1 MVIFAIK
8 VCGACFIDR
17 PPEWD
22 LCVCVCVCVIIEV
35 EVQME
40 KFTSASSCRSWTS
53 AFLGTLDF
61 VISQATSSNY
71 FPARVN
77 PMQRFHCARTRIPS
91 LRNRVPIPKVL
102 QVRPFAVPPSSGSSG
117 FKAGKPLEPPGSPKD
132 KAFGFNATGPSA
144 RPHKAPPK
152 DHKAPRKERAKEA
165 KNEEASPRRRFP
177 IGPGKLILLSVFAF
191 LGYKVYKWHISLA
204 RISILTPRAFTP
216 FILKSRE
223 KVSSTS
229 ATLDLLSLPEGQN
242 TVNVTE
248 AWKKGVWSVQVMQP
262 ELQIAR
268 SYTPLPPIEGAKP
281 EQVRLFVRHEPQGEV
296 STMLHKINR
305 GTLVHLRGPNIEY
318 EIPQDVDEIL
328 FLAGGT
334 GIAPALQVAHT
345 LFNYRTNPTKGGPE
359 LRILW
364 ANRRR
369 EDSIDGLN
377 AFSDQGPHPDSV
389 PTTPKLTEKAQRE
402 SPNQSRETAEGA
414 LASSKFSQTPL
425 VEEVESL
432 RTRHEGKVIVD
443 YLIDEEGSYITESLL
458 RTYLSDVDQTL
469 NQDGTPRTKLILVS
483 GPEGFVEAFAGPKIW
498 QDGREI
504 QGSLGGLLKK
514 IDPKGWEIWKL

>member
-1 MVIFAIK
+1 
-8 VCGACFIDR
+8 
-17 PPEWD
+17 
-22 LCVCVCVCVIIEV
+22 
-35 EVQME
+35 
-40 KFTSASSCRSWTS
+40 
-53 AFLGTLDF
+53 
-61 VISQATSSNY
+61 
-71 FPARVN
+71 
-77 PMQRFHCARTRIPS
+77 MQRFHCARTCIQS
-91 LRNRVPIPKVL
+91 LQDRVPISKAV
-102 QVRPFAVPPSSGSSG
+102 QARPFAVRPSSRSSG
-117 FKAGKPLEPPGSPKD
+117 VKAGKPLDPPGSPKD

-152 DHKAPRKERAKEA
+152 ERAKEA
-165 KNEEASPRRRFP
+165 KDEAASPRRRFP

-191 LGYKVYKWHISLA
+191 LGYKVYKWHINPA
-204 RISILTPRAFTP
+204 RTVILTPRAFTP

-229 ATLDLLSLPEGQN
+229 ATLNLLSLPEGQN
-242 TVNVTE
+242 TENVTE

-305 GTLVHLRGPNIEY
+305 GTLVHLRGPKIEY
-318 EIPQDVDEIL
+318 EIPEDIDEIL

-377 AFSDQGPHPDSV
+377 AFSDQRPHPNSV
-389 PTTPKLTEKAQRE
+389 SNLFK
-402 SPNQSRETAEGA
+402 ETAEGA
-414 LASSKFSQTPL
+414 LTSSKLSQTPL

-432 RTRHEGKVIVD
+432 RARHEGKVIVD
-443 YLIDEEGSYITESLL
+443 YLIDEEGSYISESLL
-458 RTYLSDVDQTL
+458 RTYLSDVDQTA

-483 GPEGFVEAFAGPKIW
+483 GPEGFVDAFAGPKTW
-498 QDGREI
+498 QDGTEI
-504 QGSLGGLLKK
+504 QGPLGGLLKK